1 MLAANRASTMK
12 LPQMLG
18 KQTPAS
24 VARPTDDELDFFG
37 ITHPGKVRTENQDHF
52 MLATIHPEVVV
63 RNTSLPIAQ
72 SQLRGSRFGTF
83 AVVADGVGG
92 AAAGS
97 DAARL
102 AAETVTRYVSESVR
116 ALHMFARKEPDDLHI
131 ALTEAAMQA
140 HDAVRAEAAS
150 RPDQKRM
157 ATTLTLMVA
166 AWPWMNVVQ
175 VGDSRCYVLQ
185 DGKLRLVTRDQT
197 VAQMLVDEG
206 SMKASQL
213 TTSPL
218 HNVLASAIG
227 SDEATPVVTR
237 VDVTNRSTC
246 ILLCSD
252 GLTKH
257 VKDDEIERYLKGM
270 KSSEQVCND
279 LLQLA
284 LDRGG
289 TDNVTI
295 LVLRSPPK
303 SRS

>member
-1 MLAANRASTMK
+1 MK
-12 LPQMLG
+12 LAEMMGTHAPNAQ
-18 KQTPAS
+18 
-24 VARPTDDELDFFG
+24 RPTDDELDLFG
-37 ITHPGKVRTENQDHF
+37 ITHQGKVRKENQDHF
-52 MLATIHPEVVV
+52 LLATIHPEVVI
-63 RNTSLPIAQ
+63 RNTSLPETTLP
-72 SQLRGSRFGTF
+72 LRGSRFGTF
-83 AVVADGVGG
+83 ALVADGVGG

-102 AAETVTRYVSESVR
+102 AAETVARYVSESVR
-116 ALHMFARKEPDDLHI
+116 ALHMFARQEPEDLHE
-131 ALTEAAMQA
+131 ALKDAALQA

-213 TTSPL
+213 KSSPL

-237 VDVTNRSTC
+237 VDITTRTTVV
-246 ILLCSD
+246 LMCSD

-257 VKDDEIERYLKGM
+257 VKDEEIERYLKEM

-279 LLQLA
+279 LLNLA
-284 LDRGG
+284 LERGG

-303 SRS
+303 KS

>member
-1 MLAANRASTMK
+1 MTLAE
-12 LPQMLG
+12 MLG
-18 KQTPAS
+18 THA
-24 VARPTDDELDFFG
+24 VDTARPTDDELDLFG
-37 ITHPGKVRTENQDHF
+37 ITHVGKVRKENQDHF
-52 MLATIHPEVVV
+52 LLATIHPEVVI
-63 RNTSLPIAQ
+63 RGTSLPQEALP
-72 SQLRGSRFGTF
+72 LRGSRFGTF
-83 AVVADGVGG
+83 ALVADGVGG

-102 AAETVTRYVSESVR
+102 AAETVAKYVSSSVR
-116 ALHMFARKEPDDLHI
+116 ALHMFARQEPDDLHE
-131 ALTEAAMQA
+131 ALKEAALQA

-150 RPDQKRM
+150 RPEQARM

-166 AWPWMNVVQ
+166 CWPWMNVVQ

-206 SMKASQL
+206 TMKESQL
-213 TTSPL
+213 KSSPL

-227 SDEATPVVTR
+227 ADEATPVVTR
-237 VDVTNRSTC
+237 VDITTRTTV

-257 VKDDEIERYLKGM
+257 VKDDEIREHLVRM
-270 KSSEQVCND
+270 TSSEQVCND

-284 LDRGG
+284 LSRGG

-303 SRS
+303 KT

>member
-1 MLAANRASTMK
+1 MTLA
-12 LPQMLG
+12 QMLG
-18 KQTPAS
+18 THAPD
-24 VARPTDDELDFFG
+24 ARPTDDELDLFG
-37 ITHPGKVRTENQDHF
+37 ITHTGNVRKENQDHF
-52 MLATIHPEVVV
+52 LIGTIHPEVVI
-63 RNTSLPIAQ
+63 RGTSLPQ
-72 SQLRGSRFGTF
+72 ESLPLRGSRFGTF

-102 AAETVTRYVSESVR
+102 AAETVVKYVSSSVR
-116 ALHMFARKEPDDLHI
+116 ALHMFARKEPEDLHI
-131 ALTEAAMQA
+131 ALKEAALQA

-150 RPDQKRM
+150 RPAQARM

-185 DGKLRLVTRDQT
+185 EGKLRLVTRDQT

-206 SMKASQL
+206 TMKESQL
-213 TTSPL
+213 KSSPL

-227 SDEATPVVTR
+227 ADEATPVVTR
-237 VDVTNRSTC
+237 VDVTTRSTV

-257 VKDDEIERYLKGM
+257 VKDDEIREHLVRM
-270 KSSEQVCND
+270 TSSEQVCND
-279 LLQLA
+279 LLELA
-284 LDRGG
+284 LSRGG
-289 TDNVTI
+289 SDNITI

-303 SRS
+303 KR

>member
-1 MLAANRASTMK
+1 MTLA
-12 LPQMLG
+12 QMLG
-18 KQTPAS
+18 TQADT
-24 VARPTDDELDFFG
+24 ARPTDDELDLFG
-37 ITHPGKVRTENQDHF
+37 ITHTGKVRKENQDHF
-52 MLATIHPEVVV
+52 LIGTIHPEVVV
-63 RNTSLPIAQ
+63 RGTSLPQ
-72 SQLRGSRFGTF
+72 ESLPLRGSRFGTF

-102 AAETVTRYVSESVR
+102 AAETVARYVSSSVR
-116 ALHMFARKEPDDLHI
+116 ALHMFARKEPEDLHL
-131 ALTEAAMQA
+131 ALKDAALQA

-150 RPDQKRM
+150 RPEQARM

-185 DGKLRLVTRDQT
+185 EGKLRLVTRDQT

-206 SMKASQL
+206 AMKESQL
-213 TTSPL
+213 KSSPL

-227 SDEATPVVTR
+227 ADEAIPVVTR
-237 VDVTNRSTC
+237 VDVTTRSTV

-257 VKDDEIERYLKGM
+257 VNDDEIREHLVRM
-270 KSSEQVCND
+270 TSSEQVCND
-279 LLQLA
+279 LLELA
-284 LDRGG
+284 LSRGG
-289 TDNVTI
+289 TDNITI
-295 LVLRSPPK
+295 LVLSAPPK
-303 SRS
+303 KR